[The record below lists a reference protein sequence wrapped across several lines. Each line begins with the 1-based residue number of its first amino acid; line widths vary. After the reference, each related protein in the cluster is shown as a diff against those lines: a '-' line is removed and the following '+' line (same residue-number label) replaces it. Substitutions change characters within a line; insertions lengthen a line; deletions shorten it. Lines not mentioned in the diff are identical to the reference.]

1 MAIKTQS
8 PEKPK
13 FNIGIG
19 TALNSYSVL
28 LAVVP
33 VMFVLFFALNQFGN
47 QAREQTLNQMN
58 SIAEFRVQEI
68 ERWLEN
74 GQIRLNIILA
84 NAIQVRDMRSI
95 VDNPLP
101 NTRLNDTV
109 RVFLRSQLSA
119 QTFFGELFL
128 YDLRGRVR
136 LTSTEGELSNISE
149 APYFAE
155 SLRGETIQ
163 PPTYNPDS
171 DQIEIIITS
180 PIYRNDTS
188 SDIIGVLAGRLNL
201 DELSAIMQAE
211 TGLGETGE
219 TYLVS
224 TQGQLLTPTRFT
236 GLTVGEVI
244 TSAGITSALSNT
256 VTSNQ
261 FYENYR
267 QEAVI
272 GVSRFL
278 PQLDALLVAEVEEAE
293 ALSALNQVRN
303 ISFIVAVIAAAVAL
317 IIGQGVTLWLTW
329 PIRHLTK
336 VAQAVMNGDY
346 SQRAGLAPI
355 TEIGQLGEA
364 FDTMTQNLVQ
374 SINERNER
382 ITEIEQLS
390 STLEMRVQERTRD
403 LQVAAE
409 VSKQI
414 TDVLEID
421 TLLQEVARMVAQS
434 FMLYRCNLYRADM
447 QTNTLRL
454 VASADEYGR
463 IIPDNRILALD
474 DSNNPAR
481 AALSVTPITTN
492 GTTSTP
498 ANLSIPMLRGNNLL
512 GVFEAEASIGQELSV
527 EVQNILTTLAEQTA
541 IALRNAE
548 LYTSAEEARK
558 EAEEANVVK
567 SEFLANMSHEL
578 RTPLNAILNFA
589 EFMVDGDL
597 GDVTEEQIDALNKV
611 ISSGEHLLSL
621 INDVLDIT
629 KIEVGMLELF
639 IEDVDLNAAIRSVVS
654 TGKGLLRDRPV
665 DLITDIKAELPIIR
679 GDRRRLQQVFLNLIS
694 NAVKFT
700 PQGSITFTATHDDE
714 QILVSVKDTGVG
726 IAPHEQA
733 LIFESFRQ
741 AEHGRLATTGT
752 GLGLPISKHFVEK
765 HGGKIWLE
773 SNIDN
778 GSTFFV
784 SLPIQTNI
792 DENPTL

>member
-1 MAIKTQS
+1 MATENQTPATS
-8 PEKPK
+8 R

-33 VMFVLFFALNQFGN
+33 VMFVLFIALNLFGDRS
-47 QAREQTLNQMN
+47 REQAITQMD
-58 SIAEFRVQEI
+58 SIAAFREQEI

-109 RVFLRSQLSA
+109 RVFLRNQLSA

-136 LTSTEGELSNISE
+136 LTSTEGDLLNVADE
-149 APYFAE
+149 PYFDA
-155 SLRGETIQ
+155 SLLGVTIQ
-163 PPTYNPDS
+163 PPTYNPLT

-180 PIYRNDTS
+180 PIFRNDTS
-188 SDIIGVLAGRLNL
+188 TDIIGVLAGRLNL

-211 TGLGETGE
+211 TGLAETGE

-224 TQGQLLTPTRFT
+224 AQGQLLTPTRFNNLAI
-236 GLTVGEVI
+236 GDTVQSEGIEAAISNI
-244 TSAGITSALSNT
+244 TTDP
-256 VTSNQ
+256 
-261 FYENYR
+261 FYDNYR
-267 QEAVI
+267 QQGVI

-278 PQLDALLVAEVEEAE
+278 PDLNAVLIAEVEESE
-293 ALSALNQVRN
+293 ALSALNQVRT
-303 ISFIVAVIAAAVAL
+303 ISLVVAVIAAAVAL

-329 PIRHLTK
+329 PIRHLTQ
-336 VAQAVMNGDY
+336 VAQSVMKGDY

-355 TEIGQLGEA
+355 TEIGQLGQA

-374 SINERNER
+374 SITERNER

-414 TDVLEID
+414 TDVLDID
-421 TLLQEVARMVAQS
+421 SLLQEVASMVAQS

-447 QTNTLRL
+447 QTNTLHL
-454 VASADEYGR
+454 IASADEYGR
-463 IIPDNRILALD
+463 IIPDNRVLTLD

-481 AALSVTPITTN
+481 AALSVTPITTH
-492 GTTSTP
+492 GTTSSP
-498 ANLSIPMLRGNNLL
+498 ASLSIPMLRGNSLL
-512 GVFEAEASIGQELSV
+512 GVFEAEASIGEELSV

-548 LYTSAEEARK
+548 LYATAQEARK

-589 EFMVDGDL
+589 EFMADGDL
-597 GDVTEEQIDALNKV
+597 GDVTDEQVDALNKV

-639 IEDVDLNAAIRSVVS
+639 IEDVDLNAALRSVVS

-665 DLITDIKAELPIIR
+665 ELIIDIKSQLPIIR

-700 PQGSITFTATHDDE
+700 PQGSITFTAHHDDE
-714 QILVSVKDTGVG
+714 QILVSVQDTGVG
-726 IAPHEQA
+726 VAEHE
-733 LIFESFRQ
+733 LGLVFESFRQ
-741 AEHGRLATTGT
+741 AEQGRLALSGT

-773 SNIDN
+773 SEVDK

-784 SLPIQTNI
+784 SLPIQTTI
-792 DENPTL
+792 DDDPTL

>member
-1 MAIKTQS
+1 MAIEKQS
-8 PEKPK
+8 PASPK

-28 LAVVP
+28 LAIVP
-33 VMFVLFFALNQFGN
+33 VMIVVFTALNLFGT
-47 QAREQTLNQMN
+47 QSREQSVNQME

-84 NAIQVRDMRSI
+84 NAIQVRDMRAI

-119 QTFFGELFL
+119 QTFFNELFL
-128 YDLRGRVR
+128 YDLNGRVR
-136 LTSTEGELSNISE
+136 LSSTEGERANNVADES
-149 APYFAE
+149 YFQE
-155 SLRGETIQ
+155 SLLNATTR
-163 PPTYNPDS
+163 PPFYNPVS
-171 DQIEIIITS
+171 GQVEMIITS
-180 PIYRNDTS
+180 PIYRTDTS
-188 SDIIGVLAGRLNL
+188 DDVIGVLAGRLNL
-201 DELSAIMQAE
+201 DELIAIMQTE

-219 TYLVS
+219 TYLIS
-224 TQGQLLTPTRFT
+224 EAAQLLTPTRFSDLNLIET
-236 GLTVGEVI
+236 I
-244 TSAGITSALSNT
+244 TSEGIRDILMTGNSAD
-256 VTSNQ
+256 Q
-261 FYENYR
+261 FYNNYR
-267 QEAVI
+267 DRAVI
-272 GVSRFL
+272 GVSRHIPTLNAFL
-278 PQLDALLVAEVEEAE
+278 IAEVEEAE
-293 ALSALNQVRN
+293 ALSALNQVRT
-303 ISFIVAVIAAAVAL
+303 ISIVVAVIAAAIAL
-317 IIGQGVTLWLTW
+317 VIGQGVTLWLTW
-329 PIRHLTK
+329 PIRHLTQ
-336 VAQAVMNGDY
+336 VAQSVMNGDY
-346 SQRAGLAPI
+346 TQRAGLAPI
-355 TEIGQLGEA
+355 TEIGQLGQA

-374 SINERNER
+374 SITERNER

-390 STLEMRVQERTRD
+390 STLEVRVLERTRD

-414 TDVLEID
+414 TDVLDID
-421 TLLQEVARMVAQS
+421 SLLQEVARLIAQS
-434 FMLYRCNLYRADM
+434 FALYRCNLYRADM
-447 QTNTLRL
+447 QNNTLRL

-463 IIPDNRILALD
+463 IIPDNRVFPLD
-474 DSNNPAR
+474 DTNNPAR
-481 AALSVTPITTN
+481 AALSVAPISTS
-492 GTTSTP
+492 GTETAP
-498 ANLSIPMLRGNNLL
+498 ASLAIPMLRGSSLL
-512 GVFEAEASIGQELSV
+512 GVFEAEASIGQEFSV

-541 IALRNAE
+541 IAMRNAE
-548 LYTSAEEARK
+548 LYANAEEARK
-558 EAEEANVVK
+558 EAEQANVVK

-589 EFMVDGDL
+589 EFMADGDL

-665 DLITDIKAELPIIR
+665 ELITEIEKDLPMIR

-700 PQGSITFTATHDDE
+700 PQGSITFTATYHDDE
-714 QILVSVKDTGVG
+714 ILVSVKDTGVG
-726 IAPHEQA
+726 IADHEKE
-733 LIFESFRQ
+733 LVFESFRQ
-741 AEHGRLATTGT
+741 AEQGRLATSGT
-752 GLGLPISKHFVEK
+752 GLGLPISQHFVEK

-773 SNIDN
+773 SETGK

-784 SLPIQTNI
+784 SLPIKT
-792 DENPTL
+792 DFDDHTL